1 MADTKILE
9 IAEKLLK
16 RTRNG
21 EVNWRETV
29 DSNEFIVSFPT
40 QTLAIEETVSG
51 RYQISLVNERGNTIE
66 SLRFPGSQAIEGG
79 EILQDLFE
87 LARRKALQIDIRLDE
102 ALNALD
108 QEGPIGSST

>member
-1 MADTKILE
+1 MADTKLLE
-9 IAEKLLK
+9 IAEKLLE

-29 DSNEFIVSFPT
+29 DSNEFIVSFPK
-40 QTLAIEETVSG
+40 QTLAIEKMIRGT
-51 RYQISLVNERGNTIE
+51 YQISLVNERGNTIE
-66 SLRFPGSQAIEGG
+66 SLRSPSSIDFQGG
-79 EILQDLFE
+79 KILQDLFE
-87 LARRKALQIDIRLDE
+87 LARRRALQIDIRLDE